1 MPSPLCRVSLLLPPV
16 VFEVSASLIL
26 FPDYNFLL
34 MSHFF
39 ACFLDAVR
47 YPPPLLHSW
56 AVALVVN
63 ASHCICPWAH
73 GLASCQT
80 IHLKLAGVVHRV
92 LLNFGGFFFFS
103 LPLQHFKFPAVK
115 SPILFFW
122 GGNKK
127 RAMRCLAAFSLLIE
141 PRIIQNGGTT
151 FCSRLQLGARGQA
164 ALEF

>member
-80 IHLKLAGVVHRV
+80 IHLKLAGVAHRV
-92 LLNFGGFFFFS
+92 LLNFGGFFFFPFPCSILNS
-103 LPLQHFKFPAVK
+103 LQSKAQY
-115 SPILFFW
+115 FFS
-122 GGNKK
+122 GVGIKE